1 MPNELLSVRLPVNSF
16 TLEDVDKKASELG
29 LTRSELV
36 IKAVDMMLN
45 FDKVFIEKAQH
56 YSKGLHIPEWLVI
69 QNMAI
74 KRMVELDTHRKV
86 WNAGNLL
93 PEFVFIDD
101 KTVTGSELI
110 KRLENQTF
118 QEEEKKKVEAL
129 LRREYY
135 GVPIS
140 NEDKALLIKHRAGK
154 AWLESE
160 EYKKE
165 MEIQAEIE
173 RFMNENNIGVEIILD
188 GDKGEINNDSKGE
201 T

>member
-101 KTVTGSELI
+101 KAVTGSELI

>member
-16 TLEDVDKKASELG
+16 TLKDVDKKTSELG

-101 KTVTGSELI
+101 KAVTGSELI